1 MKHLLLLLYI
11 TVIGFMHAQNLL
23 PMFTVSPNPICTGQ
37 QVQVTDISQG
47 NPISWSYSV
56 QPQGLGPFAPP
67 PTTFAVQNPS
77 FVFNQPG
84 TYTISLIIS
93 NGNQSSPKY
102 SQTFTVL
109 QGPNA
114 NITPNNVNTC
124 IGGNAVALNVQ
135 TGGGGGVGPLSY
147 SWSNG
152 STTSSVSVNPTVNTV
167 YTCVISATN
176 GCTLIRTASVSV
188 SNPSV
193 SITGIPSSICPGNP
207 AFLLANT
214 SGPAPYTYTWSNNL
228 GNASSISTSIAGV
241 YQVTVTNGLNCTG
254 TQSYTLISSPNI
266 SISAVSNPSVL
277 CQGNTAT
284 ITASGAAT
292 YTWDNSSNSQIITV
306 SPTVNTTYTVVGSYA
321 TCNGTAIITIST
333 AINPTLSISSS
344 TNNFCRGQSATLS
357 ISGASSYSWQAPV
370 NATGSSVVV
379 SPNATTTYSVR
390 GANPGCPFKTASI
403 SINVLPSPVI
413 QVSSNYTQV
422 CVGEP
427 VALVAS
433 GANTY
438 TWNTGLNTAII
449 IVTPTANT
457 VYSVS
462 SQNINGCSATA
473 SINIIASICEG
484 LTQNN
489 VSALKLYPQPA
500 HSILYL
506 DSPLKGQITLL
517 DLQGR
522 IHMQMPLE
530 IGPNNLTLEGLQ
542 AGYYLL
548 RIHSEMGLQ
557 HQRIYIY

>member
-1 MKHLLLLLYI
+1 
-11 TVIGFMHAQNLL
+11 MHAQNLL
-23 PMFTVSPNPICTGQ
+23 PMFTVSPIPICTGQ
-37 QVQVTDISQG
+37 QVKVTDISQG

-56 QPQGLGPFAPP
+56 QAQGFGPFTPP

-124 IGGNAVALNVQ
+124 IGGNAVALNIL

-152 STTSSVSVNPTVNTV
+152 STTASISVSPTVNTV

-176 GCTLIRTASVSV
+176 GCKLIRTASVSV

-193 SITGIPSSICPGNP
+193 SITGLPSSICPGNP

-254 TQSYTLISSPNI
+254 TQSYNLISSPNI

-277 CQGNTAT
+277 CPGNTAT
-284 ITASGAAT
+284 ITASGATT

-321 TCNGTAIITIST
+321 TCNGTAIVTIST

-357 ISGASSYSWQAPV
+357 ISGASSYTWQAPV

-403 SINVLPSPVI
+403 TINVLPSPVI

-422 CVGEP
+422 CVGVP

-462 SQNINGCSATA
+462 SQNINGCSSTA

-484 LTQNN
+484 LAQNN

-542 AGYYLL
+542 VGYYLL
-548 RIHSEMGLQ
+548 RIHSALGLQ

>member
-1 MKHLLLLLYI
+1 MKLRLIMLYI
-11 TVIGFMHAQNLL
+11 TITGTIYAQNLL

-37 QVQVTDISQG
+37 QVQVTDVSQG
-47 NPISWSYSV
+47 NPVSWSYSV
-56 QPQGLGPFAPP
+56 QPQGFGPFTPP

-124 IGGNAVALNVQ
+124 IGGNTVGINVQ
-135 TGGGGGVGPLSY
+135 TGGGPGTGPLTY

-152 STTSSVSVNPTVNTV
+152 SNTSSISVSPSVSTI
-167 YTCVISATN
+167 YTCVISSTN
-176 GCTLIRTASVSV
+176 GCSIVRTASVSV

-193 SITGIPSSICPGNP
+193 SITGLPSSICPGNP

-228 GNASSISTSIAGV
+228 GNASSISTSVAGV

-254 TQSYTLISSPNI
+254 TQSYNLISSPNI
-266 SISAVSNPSVL
+266 SINVVSNPSVL
-277 CQGNTAT
+277 CQGNSAT
-284 ITASGAAT
+284 LTASGAAT
-292 YTWDNSSNSQIITV
+292 YTWDNSSNSPNISV

-321 TCNGTAIITIST
+321 TCNGTAVITIST
-333 AINPTLSISSS
+333 AINPTLSISTS
-344 TNNFCRGQSATLS
+344 TNGFCRGNSATLS
-357 ISGASSYSWQAPV
+357 ISGASSYTWQAPV
-370 NATGSSVVV
+370 SGSSNSVVI

-403 SINVLPSPVI
+403 TINVLPSPVI

-438 TWNTGLNTAII
+438 TWNTGLNTPII
-449 IVTPTANT
+449 IVTPTATT

-462 SQNINGCSATA
+462 SQNTNGCSATA
-473 SINIIASICEG
+473 SITIIASICEG
-484 LTQNN
+484 LAQNKIA
-489 VSALKLYPQPA
+489 ALKLYPQPA
-500 HSILYL
+500 HSILYI

-522 IHMQMPLE
+522 IHTQMPLE
-530 IGPNNLTLEGLQ
+530 IGHNNLTLAGLQ

-548 RIHSEMGLQ
+548 RINSETGLQ
-557 HQRIYIY
+557 YQGIYIY